1 MSEPLSQLFRSFW
14 QKNRS
19 SPRLLPF
26 AAVFLTIILVL
37 IFRLAQPEPPVKAN
51 EEKSWAVQTK
61 RLVDSAKSPQLELY
75 GQVESPYTATITASI
90 NADVKSLD
98 IKEGQSVVK
107 NQLLLKLDES
117 DVQLALQ
124 QKSSDVAELEA
135 LISSE
140 KNRHNN
146 DLGAIKLEK
155 SLVSLAEKKLSRE
168 EKTSKTNLTSQ
179 SSFDSQKQAL
189 QNQKLALA
197 ARQLTVTN
205 HPARLAQ
212 LEARLAHKRALKQQA
227 ETDLQRATV
236 VSPFD
241 GIILSTSVSPGERVR
256 PGEELVKLYATEK
269 VELRAQLPQKFISVI
284 KQSLMQQVPLYG
296 TVKTNHGDIAVELQ
310 RISGAIAE
318 TGFGVDALFEITDE
332 DAALLIMGEVVE
344 VILNLPA
351 IENVYSV
358 PVSSIYGTNRIYR
371 VEQERLTAVT
381 VEKLGGQ
388 IKQGKQFILVRSV
401 KLNPG
406 DEIITTQ
413 LPHAVSGLKVEVRN
427 ASPATGQDIL
437 TQTQD
442 GRHARP

>member
-1 MSEPLSQLFRSFW
+1 MPEHLSQLFSSFW
-14 QKNRS
+14 QSTRRS
-19 SPRLLPF
+19 PKFLPV
-26 AAVFLTIILVL
+26 AVILVTVIL
-37 IFRLAQPEPPVKAN
+37 LLTFKFVQPQPPVKTN
-51 EEKSWAVQTK
+51 EEKSWAVQTQK
-61 RLVDSAKSPQLELY
+61 LVDGVKSPQLELY

-107 NQLLLKLDES
+107 QQLLIRLDES
-117 DVQLALQ
+117 DVQLDLQ
-124 QKSSDVAELEA
+124 RKIADVAELEA
-135 LISSE
+135 LINSE

-146 DLGAIKLEK
+146 DLASLKLEK

-189 QNQKLALA
+189 QNQKLALK

-227 ETDLQRATV
+227 ETDLLRATV

-241 GIILSTSVSPGERVR
+241 GIILSTNVSPGERVR
-256 PGEELVKLYATEK
+256 PGEKLLKLYATEN
-269 VELRAQLPQKFISVI
+269 VELRAQLPQKFISII
-284 KQSLMQQVPLYG
+284 KESLSLHIPLHA

-318 TGFGVDALFEITDE
+318 TGLGVDALFEITDE
-332 DAALLIMGEVVE
+332 DADLLIMGEIVE

-358 PVSSIYGTNRIYR
+358 PVSSIYGTNRIYL
-371 VEQERLTAVT
+371 VEKERLTAVN

-388 IKQGKQFILVRSV
+388 IKQGKQFILVRSK
-401 KLNPG
+401 KLKPN
-406 DEIITTQ
+406 DEVITTQ

-427 ASPATGQDIL
+427 ASPATEQDISPAAEL
-437 TQTQD
+437 
-442 GRHARP
+442 H